1 MKHISL
7 TMHRFLDSIKK
18 VNVVVTST
26 YATAEQLL
34 FEFQNMTDADQQMN
48 MLSWAKD
55 PENPNPNASRF
66 YDLAMEWIAQKH

>member
-1 MKHISL
+1 
-7 TMHRFLDSIKK
+7 MHRFLDSIKK